1 MSEAGG
7 IQCFQELID
16 SGFRRSDG
24 VWDFLRNRQTL
35 KSYKMSLNY
44 KRVPAVDKCFSIL
57 ELMAE
62 AKRPFGFNEIVRNL
76 GLNKS
81 TVFNI
86 LHTLNDLDV
95 LEKGPDGLFRLG
107 TRLFI
112 LGHAAAA
119 GAELIQTVHPYLETV
134 NRELRLSTFF
144 GILSDREV
152 IIVDKADSAH
162 RIKISSEI
170 GMRIPLFAGV
180 AGKALLA
187 QLSETEIDRILSE
200 SRIKQYTPGTII
212 DKNLYKK
219 NIMAVKETGIAY
231 DREEY
236 IEGLIAVAVPIK
248 TYRENLQSAIW
259 TVGLKQEF
267 RDDAMTRIVKFLL
280 NTAEEINSR
289 FSMVAGLS
297 AV

>member
-1 MSEAGG
+1 
-7 IQCFQELID
+7 
-16 SGFRRSDG
+16 
-24 VWDFLRNRQTL
+24 
-35 KSYKMSLNY
+35 MSLRY

-119 GAELIQTVHPYLETV
+119 GTELIQTVHPYLETI

-152 IIVDKADSAH
+152 IIVDKADGAH

-187 QLSETEIDRILSE
+187 QFSETEIDRILSE
-200 SRIKQYTPGTII
+200 NRIKQYTPETII
-212 DKNLYKK
+212 DKNLFKK
-219 NIMAVKETGIAY
+219 DILAIKETGIAY

-259 TVGLKQEF
+259 AVGLKQEF
-267 RDDAMTRIVKFLL
+267 RDDVMTRIVKFLL

-297 AV
+297 AK